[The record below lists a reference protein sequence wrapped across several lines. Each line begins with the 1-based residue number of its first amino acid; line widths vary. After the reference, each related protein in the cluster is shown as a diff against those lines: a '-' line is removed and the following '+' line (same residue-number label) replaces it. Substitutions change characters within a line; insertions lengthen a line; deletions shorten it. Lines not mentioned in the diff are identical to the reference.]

1 LNKLSFTV
9 FIGSMLLLSACLS
22 LDESS
27 SLDDVKKQIRERFP
41 SVLQISTSEYQRT
54 IDLENSHQ
62 TVLLDVREAE
72 EYQVSHIQGAMISTD
87 LDAAL
92 TVLRGKPKDTKI
104 VAYCSVGYR
113 SSALAEQLMAR
124 GYTNVANMEG
134 SIFEWANKKFPVYR
148 EDKRVNKVHIYNKTW
163 GKLLDKQYHSL

>member
-1 LNKLSFTV
+1 MNKPSFTV
-9 FIGSMLLLSACLS
+9 FICSLLFLSACLS
-22 LDESS
+22 PDEVS
-27 SLDDVKKQIRERFP
+27 SLDEVKKQIRERFP

-54 IDLENSHQ
+54 VDLPENRQ
-62 TVLLDVREAE
+62 TVLLDVREAK
-72 EYQVSHIQGAMISTD
+72 EYQVSHIQGAIISAD

-92 TVLRGKPKDTKI
+92 IVLRGKPKDTKI

-134 SIFEWANKKFPVYR
+134 SIFEWANNQFPVYR
-148 EDKRVNKVHIYNKTW
+148 ENKRVNQVHNYNATW
-163 GKLLDKQYHSL
+163 GKLLNKQYHQ